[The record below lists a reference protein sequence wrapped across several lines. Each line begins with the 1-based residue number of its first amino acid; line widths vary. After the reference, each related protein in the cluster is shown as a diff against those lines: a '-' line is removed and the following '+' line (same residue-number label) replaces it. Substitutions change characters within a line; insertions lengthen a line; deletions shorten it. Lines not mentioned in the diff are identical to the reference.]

1 MGGTGGRLKGRG
13 WRGGGVKHRSAARRI
28 VGIQFNTILIQI
40 YNYLHNTLEKR
51 KMPQFLS

>member
-1 MGGTGGRLKGRG
+1 MGGTGGRLKGSG
-13 WRGGGVKHRSAARRI
+13 WRGVKHRSAARRI

-40 YNYLHNTLEKR
+40 YNYLHNTLGKR

>member
-1 MGGTGGRLKGRG
+1 MGGTGGRLKGSG
-13 WRGGGVKHRSAARRI
+13 WRGVKHRSAARRI